1 MTRCGPC
8 LRGERCRSFE
18 RCTPEKGPLV
28 AAFLGPVVVL
38 LVGKRGAGG
47 IVNAGCSMKRRVIA
61 AFMVR
66 HHMYLKEALTRL
78 MMNVFKL
85 TSLCILLVLTIQAT
99 CAATSIM
106 SLAIDR
112 NIEPSTAVKS

>member
-1 MTRCGPC
+1 MQDVPW
-8 LRGERCRSFE
+8 
-18 RCTPEKGPLV
+18 
-28 AAFLGPVVVL
+28 
-38 LVGKRGAGG
+38 
-47 IVNAGCSMKRRVIA
+47 KRRVIA

-99 CAATSIM
+99 YAATSIM